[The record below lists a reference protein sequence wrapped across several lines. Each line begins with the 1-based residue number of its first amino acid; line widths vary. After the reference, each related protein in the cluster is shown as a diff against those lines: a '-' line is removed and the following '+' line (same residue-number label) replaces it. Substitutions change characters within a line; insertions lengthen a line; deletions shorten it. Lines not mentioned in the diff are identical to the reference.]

1 VSKQGGL
8 GDALLYGGYDMSGDV
23 QSLGNVGGGP
33 AALDFTDI
41 TKGATARQG
50 GLRDGRIEWT
60 SFFNPG
66 IEANAAH
73 GLLSALPR
81 GDVLVTYCRGT
92 ALGSPA
98 ACLNGKQ
105 VNYDGS
111 RGNDGSFTF
120 AVSGQANAFGLEWGH
135 LLTPGVRTDTAAT
148 TGASYDTGA
157 SASFG
162 AQAYL
167 HVAAFTGTDATVKI
181 QDSADGTTFTDV
193 AGLTFTAVTTGPG
206 TQRIATPNTA
216 TIRRYVRAVTV
227 TTAGFT
233 SLAFAVVLNKN
244 ECAGVTF

>member
-1 VSKQGGL
+1 MSKQGGL

-33 AALDFTDI
+33 ALLDFTDI
-41 TKGATARQG
+41 TKSAMARQG
-50 GLRDGRIEWT
+50 GIRDGRLEWT

-66 IEANAAH
+66 LEANAAH

-92 ALGSPA
+92 TLGAPA

-105 VNYDGS
+105 VNYDGT

-120 AVSGQANAFGLEWGH
+120 AVSGQANGYGLEWGR
-135 LLTPGVRTDTAAT
+135 LLTAGMRTDTAAT
-148 TGASYDTGA
+148 NGTSYDAGA
-157 SASFG
+157 SADFG

-167 HVAAFTGTDATVKI
+167 HVSEFTGTDVTITI
-181 QDSADGTTFTDV
+181 QDSADNATFTDV
-193 AGLTFTAVTTGPG
+193 TGLAFTEVTAAAV
-206 TQRIATPNTA
+206 TQRIATANDA
-216 TIRRYVRAVTV
+216 TVRRYVRAVTT

-233 SLAFAVVLNKN
+233 SLSFAVVINKN
-244 ECAGVTF
+244 PIAGVTF